1 MNVHLKSVKLALK
14 GKSVQLLE
22 NMTIRGNNIRYI
34 TLPDSLPIDTLL
46 VEEPQ
51 RSMKPRDRNT
61 IKKTKLNFPIYN
73 QITKSFDASRKPK
86 RAPPAPRIS

>member
-1 MNVHLKSVKLALK
+1 MNIHLKSVKLALK
-14 GKSVQLLE
+14 GKSVQLME

-51 RSMKPRDRNT
+51 RSMKPRDRST
-61 IKKTKLNFPIYN
+61 IKKTKFPLL
-73 QITKSFDASRKPK
+73 K
-86 RAPPAPRIS
+86 